1 MCRVAGTAV
10 LVIVLAASHST
21 AAIGGDGSSP
31 DSAGEAL
38 GIVNVVLVPAVPRG
52 PDKRAV
58 REAVSFVRHTRAVMR
73 PRLPLQLFADSV
85 TRRRLDS
92 PSPQWTFGCANAS
105 RLWDYHADAHTLHSA
120 LQPLVQRAQR
130 GQGEGQGPPGA
141 SPRDFFWLSKFNAM
155 LSARFERSL
164 YMDTD
169 VYVLQPVFAHALLT
183 HGLGV
188 HDVAAVIDPG
198 RAYAPGS
205 TRRTHSGGFW
215 DTDYAG
221 PPPFCGCM
229 LAFRR
234 TAEVH
239 RWMVLAAGRYL
250 RQDFP
255 QRSSQRSLPMRKTDQ
270 EALWMEYTSNPSLR
284 LRLSTMPEEYFCPFS
299 KAHNDNER
307 APWQPASRQRE
318 HDDAHF
324 DPFALTWT
332 TSWGVPYPCRAVHTH
347 SALLREMLLSASG
360 LAGDGR
366 RQDDSISSSP
376 DCRR

>member
-1 MCRVAGTAV
+1 MTIDDGCRSPRISHMCRVAGTAV

-188 HDVAAVIDPG
+188 HDVAAVIDRPRPRVRAGLDEADALGWLLGHGLRRAAALLRVHARLPQDG
-198 RAYAPGS
+198 RGAPLDGA
-205 TRRTHSGGFW
+205 RRR
-215 DTDYAG
+215 A
-221 PPPFCGCM
+221 
-229 LAFRR
+229 L
-234 TAEVH
+234 
-239 RWMVLAAGRYL
+239 LAAG
-250 RQDFP
+250 
-255 QRSSQRSLPMRKTDQ
+255 LPAA
-270 EALWMEYTSNPSLR
+270 ELA
-284 LRLSTMPEEYFCPFS
+284 
-299 KAHNDNER
+299 A
-307 APWQPASRQRE
+307 QPADAQDGPGGAVDGVHVQPVAPAAPE
-318 HDDAHF
+318 HDAR
-324 DPFALTWT
+324 
-332 TSWGVPYPCRAVHTH
+332 GV
-347 SALLREMLLSASG
+347 LLPVLKGAQ
-360 LAGDGR
+360 
-366 RQDDSISSSP
+366 RQ
-376 DCRR
+376 